1 MCRASCK
8 KVKTVGV
15 GKDCGRKVKTVG
27 KVKTVVV
34 GKDREKVGEA
44 GLQEKKERSEGGPK
58 NNRTNRPG

>member
-1 MCRASCK
+1 M
-8 KVKTVGV
+8 GV